1 MLKEEAEWFAARIFG
16 DGGAGDGNEGAAR
29 FFPLLNMGSSSAEL
43 LGRRQP
49 WVEKRLFSPARS
61 QGLSVLHVDLKA
73 APGVDLV
80 GDITDPAF
88 QTALKAREFRS
99 ILCTNVLEHI
109 ETGARAGLIAALAGM
124 VPAGGRLFL
133 SVPRDYPLH
142 YDPIDTMYRPD
153 CAELAALFPGFTVE
167 HSAQVHSGTYY
178 DDLGR
183 NPLKVAARVARL
195 ALPMINP
202 KGHRMVREHL
212 RWLNRRFSVSCLV
225 LRKEP

>member
-1 MLKEEAEWFAARIFG
+1 MLKEEAEWFAARLFG
-16 DGGAGDGNEGAAR
+16 GGNSGGGGAEG

-43 LGRRQP
+43 LGRQQP
-49 WVEKRLFSPARS
+49 WVEKLLFGPARS

-80 GDITDPAF
+80 GDITVPAF
-88 QTALKAREFRS
+88 QAELKAKAFRS

-109 ETGARAGLIAALAGM
+109 ETEARAGLIAALADLA
-124 VPAGGRLFL
+124 PAGGHLFL

-142 YDPIDTMYRPD
+142 YDPIDTLYRPS
-153 CAELAALFPGFTVE
+153 CEQLAALFPGFRAI
-167 HSAQVHSGTYY
+167 HSEKVVSGTYY

-202 KGHRMVREHL
+202 NGHRMVRDHL

-225 LRKEP
+225 LRKER